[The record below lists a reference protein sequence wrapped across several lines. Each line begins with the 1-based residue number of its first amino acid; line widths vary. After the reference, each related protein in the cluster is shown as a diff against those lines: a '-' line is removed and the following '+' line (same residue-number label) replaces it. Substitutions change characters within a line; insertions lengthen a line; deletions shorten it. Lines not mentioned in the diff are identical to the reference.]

1 MLYLDYLAYN
11 NALCHV
17 SVVEKMLLG
26 GGSLLIVLVLPQSIV
41 LLAVT
46 FLMQIVMLYAKIP
59 VRYLLQLWLAPFA
72 FLVTGLLPMI
82 VSGSMQPFPAL
93 VLWQIGNLYLG
104 MTMDGVVAAQG
115 LLLRSMAAVSCLFM
129 LATTT
134 PVAHIAACLS
144 RFPPFRLLMEISLLT
159 YRFIFVFWA
168 CVGQIYL
175 AQQSRLGYAGK
186 RRSLKSLGLLTANV
200 GRKSFITATDLYT
213 SLLSRNYGD
222 QLVFQYSRQPVKP
235 VRLVLI
241 AGVLVALCATTLIH

>member
-11 NALCHV
+11 NALRHV
-17 SVVEKMLLG
+17 SVVEKLLLG
-26 GGSLLIVLVLPQSIV
+26 GGALLIVLVLPQSIV
-41 LLAVT
+41 LLTVI

-59 VRYLLQLWLAPFA
+59 MRYLLTLWLAPIT
-72 FLVTGLLPMI
+72 FLLTALLPLI

-93 VLWQIGNLYLG
+93 TLWKIGHLYLG
-104 MTMDGVVAAQG
+104 VTLDGVLTAQE

-134 PVAHIAACLS
+134 PVAHIAAYLS
-144 RFPPFRLLMEISLLT
+144 RFPPLRLLMEISLLT

-175 AQQSRLGYAGK
+175 AQQSRLGYADK
-186 RRSLKSLGLLTANV
+186 KHSLKSLGLLAANV
-200 GRKSFITATDLYT
+200 GRKSFMTAADLYT
-213 SLLSRNYGD
+213 ALLARNYSD
-222 QLVFQYSRQPVKP
+222 QLVFQYSRQPVRP

-241 AGVLVALCATTLIH
+241 VGVLVGLCATTLIH